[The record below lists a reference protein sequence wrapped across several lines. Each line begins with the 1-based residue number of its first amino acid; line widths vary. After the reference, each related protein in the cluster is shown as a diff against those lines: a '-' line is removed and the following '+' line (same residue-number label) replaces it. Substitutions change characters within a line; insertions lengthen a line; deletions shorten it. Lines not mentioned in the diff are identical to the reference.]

1 MAKPKSSV
9 IKIRND
15 PLNDENIFSELAPQ
29 QQHHQQQQ
37 QQQQHLKANN
47 DKNNNNIIHISNT
60 NNNNNNNNINNSN
73 KQDITYKNANNFN
86 KNCIPMEKILNQP
99 NGINQDALNE
109 QAYFQQANFND
120 GFVYDDL
127 SMLPLIDDK
136 AILNNL
142 KSKFENQKYYVSFS
156 KEKKNIIYKI

>member
-1 MAKPKSSV
+1 MAKSKSSV

-15 PLNDENIFSELAPQ
+15 ALNEENIFSELAP
-29 QQHHQQQQ
+29 Q

-47 DKNNNNIIHISNT
+47 DKNNNHIINIAN
-60 NNNNNNNNINNSN
+60 NNNNNNNNIININN
-73 KQDITYKNANNFN
+73 KQQDTTYKNANNFN
-86 KNCIPMEKILNQP
+86 KNFIPMENILLNQP
-99 NGINQDALNE
+99 IGINQDALNE

-120 GFVYDDL
+120 GFVYEDL

-142 KSKFENQKYYVSFS
+142 KSKFENQKYYVSFRRRNR
-156 KEKKNIIYKI
+156 K